1 MTNEEMLALQLERF
15 NKPVKVDPDE
25 VFMIDGKKCRIIK
38 TNSKSS
44 VYYKAEKN
52 KDDSYTLFMLYDI
65 ADCRPSRMECKNI
78 ESARRAARYEL
89 YHGDVSEYGLPL
101 ELLLRGKISANH
113 RVEFT
118 E

>member
-1 MTNEEMLALQLERF
+1 MTNKEMLALQLERF

-44 VYYKAEKN
+44 IYYKAEKN

-65 ADCRPSRMECKNI
+65 VDCRPSCIECKSI

-89 YHGDVSEYGLPL
+89 CRGDVSEYGLPL

>member
-1 MTNEEMLALQLERF
+1 MTNEETLALQLEKF
-15 NKPVKVDPDE
+15 SKPVKVDPDE
-25 VFMIDGKKCRIIK
+25 VFMIDGKKCKIIK

-44 VYYKAEKN
+44 IYYKAEKN

-113 RVEFT
+113 RVKFIE
-118 E
+118 

>member
-15 NKPVKVDPDE
+15 SKPVKVDPDE
-25 VFMIDGKKCRIIK
+25 VFMIDGKKCKIIK

-44 VYYKAEKN
+44 IYYKAEKN

-78 ESARRAARYEL
+78 E
-89 YHGDVSEYGLPL
+89 
-101 ELLLRGKISANH
+101 
-113 RVEFT
+113 RVQEEPQGMNSIT
-118 E
+118 EMLVNMVCL